1 MTTNGNARVV
11 LHAFGGPEGFEVVR
25 EPLPEPR
32 TGQVRVRTL
41 AASVQFTDVILRKGQ
56 YPDLKDKPPLT
67 LGYDT
72 VGVVEALG
80 PGVDRWKIGDRVAD
94 LTMTGGYAHHRLLD
108 AARLTRVPDAVESAA
123 AAALVLGGMTA
134 YQLLHRHANVRPG
147 QRVLIHGA
155 AGSVGQI
162 LLELGRAAGLEMYG
176 TARGKHADLV
186 ASFGATPI
194 DYQKEVAS
202 RRPASGSRGAS

>member
-1 MTTNGNARVV
+1 MNAYCKAAPGHPFHGPYHDREYGFPRRKDHELFERLILEINQAGLSWLTILQKRKGFRAAYRDFDPAVVARFSAPDKRRLMADAGIIRNRLKIDAAIHNARVV

-72 VGVVEALG
+72 VGVVEAQTHPL
-80 PGVDRWKIGDRVAD
+80 
-94 LTMTGGYAHHRLLD
+94 
-108 AARLTRVPDAVESAA
+108 
-123 AAALVLGGMTA
+123 
-134 YQLLHRHANVRPG
+134 RPL
-147 QRVLIHGA
+147 R
-155 AGSVGQI
+155 
-162 LLELGRAAGLEMYG
+162 ER
-176 TARGKHADLV
+176 TARVG
-186 ASFGATPI
+186 
-194 DYQKEVAS
+194 
-202 RRPASGSRGAS
+202 RPATHRSIPVKM